1 MIVKEYENARNRN
14 DDLSDAHGIDY
25 LERTET
31 IRSITK
37 DGVTTWQ
44 RFTLEALF
52 FSELECSLGEAIE
65 NLQAY
70 QARLIDGY
78 ILSEYRA
85 HDQATL
91 LYVAGWVD
99 ITEYSAKVFIA
110 ENEKQQEIRAIRKV
124 KRANL
129 AKAEAERRLA
139 EAQDALARLG

>member
-44 RFTLEALF
+44 RFTLEELF
-52 FSELECSLGEAIE
+52 FSELGCSLGETIE

-78 ILSEYRA
+78 ILSEYSD

-99 ITEYSAKVFIA
+99 IPEHSAKAFIV
-110 ENEKQQEIRAIRKV
+110 EHEKQQEIRAIRKA
-124 KRANL
+124 KKANL

-139 EAQDALARLG
+139 EAQAALARLG

>member
-1 MIVKEYENARNRN
+1 MIVKEYENARNRS
-14 DDLSDAHGIDY
+14 DDLSDADGIDY
-25 LERTET
+25 LKRTET

-44 RFTLEALF
+44 RFMLEALL

-65 NLQAY
+65 NLRAY

-78 ILSEYRA
+78 ILSEYSD

-99 ITEYSAKVFIA
+99 IPEHSAKAFIV
-110 ENEKQQEIRAIRKV
+110 ENEKQQELRAIK
-124 KRANL
+124 KIQKANL
-129 AKAEAERRLA
+129 AKVEAERRLA
-139 EAQDALARLG
+139 EAQAALARLG